1 MENIEANYKRSFRI
15 DGYQLKVESKIQTAR
30 LPKGYE
36 ILSVQL
42 MPNKGIIVWIKTK
55 TDPDLPFVKQLFK
68 VCFTDTLYD
77 NIEKAKYLGTVH
89 SMDDTLSVHIFD
101 MGTEKI

>member
-1 MENIEANYKRSFRI
+1 MKNIEAKYKKSYRI

-55 TDPDLPFVKQLFK
+55 TDPDQPFVKQLFK

-77 NIEKAKYLGTVH
+77 DIGKAKYLGTVH
-89 SMDDTLSVHIFD
+89 SMDNSLFVHIFS
-101 MGTEKI
+101 MGVEKT